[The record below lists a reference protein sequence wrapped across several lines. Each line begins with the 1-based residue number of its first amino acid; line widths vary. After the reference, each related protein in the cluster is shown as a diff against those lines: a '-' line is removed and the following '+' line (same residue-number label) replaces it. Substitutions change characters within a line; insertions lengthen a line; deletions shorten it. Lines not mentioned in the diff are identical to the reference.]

1 MALPA
6 LIYGAYRV
14 GRLLVWGVPKL
25 LRAAKWVGRKL
36 VRAAVWVGRKLFEGA
51 RRLVNWVGSKIG
63 KVWPTIANIREQGNR
78 MLPTLEDEVTVEVT
92 GQPGHSKQQL
102 YFLALAAANG
112 VVRQFSTLFGP
123 ESLLSPGY
131 GMLMA
136 EYDAAD
142 HWVRATIRYKW
153 GMATA
158 ALAPRAVFGNGS
170 IFDQLVVY
178 RGPQCNVVGGN
189 FDFTN
194 VALPGIPSDTFGV
207 EVPKLPFEGQTIL
220 TKCPTVPTPNPAA
233 ITQSPVQNRPLKN
246 PGVPIPSPNPKP
258 PGDNRSR
265 GMVPVPGTGGS
276 TGGAATTYNGGAPAA
291 KCCDFAAALAPL
303 VFAALSAPAT
313 NADMTFPVPV
323 QGPTGG

>member
-1 MALPA
+1 MWA
-6 LIYGAYRV
+6 G
-14 GRLLVWGVPKL
+14 PKL
-25 LRAAKWVGRKL
+25 LKH
-36 VRAAVWVGRKLFEGA
+36 
-51 RRLVNWVGSKIG
+51 
-63 KVWPTIANIREQGNR
+63 WPTITAIRDQANRVI
-78 MLPTLEDEVTVEVT
+78 PTLEDEVTVEVT

-112 VVRQFSTLFGP
+112 VVRRFSTLLGVA
-123 ESLLSPGY
+123 SLVSPGY
-131 GMLMA
+131 GMLMI

-158 ALAPRAVFGNGS
+158 AVAPTVFGTGS

-178 RGPQCNVVGGN
+178 RGPQCNVVGGD

-194 VALPGIPSDTFGV
+194 VALPGIPSNTIGSG
-207 EVPKLPFEGQTIL
+207 VPKLPFEGQTIL

-233 ITQSPVQNRPLKN
+233 ITQSPVPDFPLKN

-265 GMVPVPGTGGS
+265 GMIPVPGTGGS
-276 TGGAATTYNGGAPAA
+276 TTGATTTYNGGAPAA